1 MLFLFAPRGI
11 EMKRIEPD
19 KDNHVVWGTENFMG
33 KSMANDPIHELNPM
47 HCSVC
52 ERSFIYLQDDYPPS
66 LNISRCMEC
75 YGQRFGLEHLQ
86 TYLRELGDHP
96 VLKIPLQF
104 FWETPTSNP
113 KVKEE
118 LEKRG
123 YTYNDK

>member
-1 MLFLFAPRGI
+1 
-11 EMKRIEPD
+11 MKRIEPD
-19 KDNHVVWGTENFMG
+19 KDNHVVWGTENFM
-33 KSMANDPIHELNPM
+33 
-47 HCSVC
+47 